1 MPTVQVKSNIEL
13 GIEDILAGIDQL
25 DTPELE
31 NFLQQVSQLLARRK
45 AKSLSKKETE
55 LLIKINEGLSRHEA
69 ERYKKLAAKLEDETM
84 TPEENREFLELV
96 EIVEANDAE
105 RLKYLIEL
113 ARLREVS
120 LEELMQ
126 QLGLTNPEDE

>member
-69 ERYKKLAAKLEDETM
+69 ERYKKLAAK
-84 TPEENREFLELV
+84 
-96 EIVEANDAE
+96 
-105 RLKYLIEL
+105 K
-113 ARLREVS
+113 
-120 LEELMQ
+120 
-126 QLGLTNPEDE
+126 